1 MGLPGRAGA
10 LHAALLAALALLSC
24 GRDDRRH
31 RSPAVS
37 APRMAAHR
45 GATSAA
51 PENTLAA
58 IRRAFDAGADGV
70 EVDLRLSADGVP
82 VLVHDEDTGR
92 VAGVPRRV
100 AEQTAAELAA
110 LDLGGGARVPPLAA
124 ARAGVPAGRVLWLDL
139 KLRAGEVERA
149 LAGLPRPAP
158 VALQAFDLD
167 LLIAARALRPDLSGL
182 WLVSAPR
189 DRSSGA
195 RGPIPLDVVDTAQR
209 AGIAGLAIDHR
220 GLTPALL
227 EAARGAGLELYVW
240 TYPTPEAAR
249 AAAPAGAAWIEA
261 EY

>member
-1 MGLPGRAGA
+1 MGRPGRAGA
-10 LHAALLAALALLSC
+10 LNAALLAALALLSC

-37 APRMAAHR
+37 APRLAAHR
-45 GATSAA
+45 GATSLA

-58 IRRAFDAGADGV
+58 IRRAFEAGADGV
-70 EVDLRLSADGVP
+70 EVDVRLSSDGVA

-92 VAGVPRRV
+92 VAGVPRPV

-110 LDLGGGARVPPLAA
+110 LALIGGGSIPTLADA
-124 ARAGVPAGRVLWLDL
+124 LAIVPAGRVLWLDL

-149 LAGLPRPAP
+149 LAGVPRPAP

-167 LLIAARALRPDLSGL
+167 ALIAARALRPDLPGL

-189 DRSSGA
+189 DRATSA
-195 RGPIPLDVVDTAQR
+195 RGPIPLDVIDTARR

-227 EAARGAGLELYVW
+227 DAARTAGLELYVW

-249 AAAPAGAAWIEA
+249 AASPAGAAWIEA